1 MGVSNKLETR
11 AESYSDTLIS
21 AILSRAQG
29 KSLAIPDAT
38 GGRESNPGL

>member
-1 MGVSNKLETR
+1 MKLWPFSNKLETR

-29 KSLAIPDAT
+29 KKPSRPT
-38 GGRESNPGL
+38 S